1 MELLRHVVVLLHIV
15 GFAITFGAWT
25 AEAAAKRFRFT
36 RTMDYGLLL
45 SLLTGLA
52 LAAPWPAGIE
62 LNYPKIGVK
71 LVILVVIGGVLGM
84 AAHVNGAPA
93 IRLRVAVYF
102 GRGALIRGGC
112 HRRLVVS
119 SAPTHPQSTTPGRV
133 PSAAAQ
139 RYASRGA
146 LIGGEAVQ
154 KFDQVAAPS
163 GDRQLPAAACD
174 RRVREWV
181 HRATWLH
188 TRG

>member
-36 RTMDYGLLL
+36 RTMDYGLWL

-93 IRLRVAVYF
+93 IRLRVRCLF
-102 GRGALIRGGC
+102 RSGC
-112 HRRLVVS
+112 FWSIPSNWSTVDESRS
-119 SAPTHPQSTTPGRV
+119 SL
-133 PSAAAQ
+133 SAAG
-139 RYASRGA
+139 SVPDVDSGGA
-146 LIGGEAVQ
+146 AGV
-154 KFDQVAAPS
+154 
-163 GDRQLPAAACD
+163 
-174 RRVREWV
+174 
-181 HRATWLH
+181 
-188 TRG
+188 